1 MTRARIVTL
10 LALGAAAI
18 AGLVWAFWPD
28 PIPVDVAEV
37 RTGPIQVTVA
47 GEGVTRVR
55 EPYLV
60 TAPIAGTAGRSPV
73 QVGDMV
79 LRDLTIVATIQP
91 AEPAFLDARARAEA
105 EAAVTE
111 AQAAVRLAEAN
122 LTRARGDMAFAEN
135 QLERNRELAARGVIP
150 QRMLEDSIQLAET
163 RLAALEAA
171 ESELEMREATLARAR
186 AVLLGPEARV
196 EAGIEGACCV
206 DITAPQSGTVL
217 SVEQTSAR
225 LVQAGEPLL
234 IIGNLSD
241 LEIEVDLL
249 SSDAVRLV
257 PGARAMI
264 ERWGGAP
271 LEARVRRID
280 PRGFTRVSALGI
292 EEQRVRVLL
301 DFVDPPEARA
311 GLGDAFRVFVRVVVE
326 EEEEALQAPV
336 SALFRLGEDWA
347 VFRIEEERAVL
358 QTVELGLRTQSVAQV
373 LSGLSDGDT
382 VVAYPGDRVTDGA
395 RVAPRDAP

>member
-73 QVGDMV
+73 QVGDVV

-326 EEEEALQAPV
+326 EEEEALQVPV

>member
-326 EEEEALQAPV
+326 EEEEALQVPV